1 MSDHFYKDKLYP
13 FQDKVLRKIGTH
25 TTSFYL
31 TGGTVLGRFLLHH
44 RYSDDL
50 DFFVNDDSDFV
61 GKTDAL
67 MNNLSQ
73 SFSDIRSSTQQDS
86 FARYFIVENDVHLKV
101 EFIND
106 VRFRVG
112 TTTSNE
118 MGINLDTWDNIL
130 SNKLTALSRG
140 EGKDFVDVLFL
151 SLKYPFSWE
160 VMIDYAKEKDGWV
173 NELNISQHFLNFD
186 LEKLREVKFP
196 EGFEK
201 EKITKGHFAILAKES
216 LHGYENSLAGKDF

>member
-1 MSDHFYKDKLYP
+1 
-13 FQDKVLRKIGTH
+13 
-25 TTSFYL
+25 
-31 TGGTVLGRFLLHH
+31 
-44 RYSDDL
+44 
-50 DFFVNDDSDFV
+50 
-61 GKTDAL
+61 

-151 SLKYPFSWE
+151 SLKYPFNWE
-160 VMIDYAKEKDGWV
+160 VMIDFAKEKDGWI

-186 LEKLREVKFP
+186 LEKLGEVKFP
-196 EGFEK
+196 KGFEK
-201 EKITKGHFAILAKES
+201 EKITKEHFAILAKES